1 MQSKPVK
8 IANPSEHHSSM
19 VEQLI
24 ATNVTLQNKMVD
36 LLIGTKELNENVNKL
51 VHLFTDAAAHIRT
64 GKYEDPLIEK
74 LNDLLEQNKSL
85 AKGLLMLEE
94 YVKTKQGSAAQFKHP
109 ANEF

>member
-74 LNDLLEQNKSL
+74 LNDLLEQNKLQLRNSDIL
-85 AKGLLMLEE
+85 QMSSNHDNQ
-94 YVKTKQGSAAQFKHP
+94 VRIR
-109 ANEF
+109 